1 MAERMTCLSI
11 ATLFNGDHNSADI
24 PRFISAFSEALY
36 AGEGKKPQ
44 FLAALDITTD
54 LPLRLLVGVP
64 TKSLTRAHRLVAE
77 GAVSMIFGRTLG
89 DTKGLWSNGRGWAPT
104 NPQRTAAPVAASRL
118 DRDWM
123 LSLGVPKAI
132 WENDVLFSKPFSGP
146 SSDTASSSMRCFLA
160 LAAYGFAD
168 PRQFFTSA
176 AYRDTI

>member
-104 NPQRTAAPVAASRL
+104 NPQRTAAPVA
-118 DRDWM
+118 
-123 LSLGVPKAI
+123 LSLI
-132 WENDVLFSKPFSGP
+132 H
-146 SSDTASSSMRCFLA
+146 
-160 LAAYGFAD
+160 
-168 PRQFFTSA
+168 
-176 AYRDTI
+176 I